1 MATEEA
7 CHRYYARCA
16 VFRFAG
22 QLLLRPV
29 LAAAAVALLIALPLV
44 VLGEISDDQARARAE
59 AEMFESGA
67 GIAERAGSAIEKR
80 AEEYAAALY
89 RMAAGDLRQA
99 VVRDDTRGVD
109 EAAFRAI
116 ALTYRDKTYLAPR
129 VVVTDGQGTI
139 LTELKGADQPGR
151 TGTIPGDVLFVTSDA
166 SRGRRDAVALDLM
179 PGLVSSVQRTTG
191 VTPLIPCEE
200 RRCRSRPY
208 LADRGDR
215 GQPVIAIAAPIWP
228 TDTRR
233 TLLGLLLLEL
243 PIDLLREEVTPLLRD
258 ADDIYVVDQSG
269 VLAFSVRPPGATP
282 LADMTGSAVV
292 AKSIRSQPV
301 TSQAR
306 GPVTLREYAPDPL
319 SGNTRAFA
327 TAVIGPWH
335 VFVVPDRTAVLN
347 VDATLAQLRLAR
359 LGIAVILVVGT
370 FGLAMALRAVRRQRA
385 ALAEALEQQTAT
397 ADVLKTISRAAL
409 DLPAVLQS
417 VVAAAARLCNADV
430 GWLNQADDHVGKV
443 PGESPDPARFT
454 GRWSRVGAYYGRTE
468 ELEGQAYAAF
478 TRVKPIGGLFPM
490 YRQTATSLAILD
502 RKVINVPDWTME
514 PDLRASGFARAMNV
528 RALLVVP
535 LMRESDAIGA
545 IALARLTTRPFTERE
560 VALAQTFADQA
571 VIAIENARLFNET
584 VEKSRELE
592 AASRH
597 KSEFLANMSHELRT
611 PLNAVIGFSDVLE
624 QGMAGALSDKQAEY
638 IRDISSSGK
647 HLLDLVNEIL
657 DLSKVEAG
665 RMELEPS
672 EFSATDAVLGTFA
685 FVRERAARHGIE
697 LAADVPADL
706 GTLVADERKVRQ
718 VLLNLLSNAV
728 KFTPDGGWIG
738 VSARR
743 ENGEIT
749 VSVRDTGIGI
759 APEDQATVF
768 EEFQQVGKPTDRSR
782 EGTGLGLTLAK
793 RFVELHDGRIWFE
806 SEVGKGTTF
815 TFALPAA
822 AKIIV

>member
-215 GQPVIAIAAPIWP
+215 EQPVIAIAAPIWP

-370 FGLAMALRAVRRQRA
+370 FGLAMAVRAVRRQRA

-514 PDLRASGFARAMNV
+514 PDLRASGFARA
-528 RALLVVP
+528 RSP
-535 LMRESDAIGA
+535 
-545 IALARLTTRPFTERE
+545 
-560 VALAQTFADQA
+560 
-571 VIAIENARLFNET
+571 NAR
-584 VEKSRELE
+584 
-592 AASRH
+592 
-597 KSEFLANMSHELRT
+597 
-611 PLNAVIGFSDVLE
+611 
-624 QGMAGALSDKQAEY
+624 
-638 IRDISSSGK
+638 
-647 HLLDLVNEIL
+647 
-657 DLSKVEAG
+657 
-665 RMELEPS
+665 
-672 EFSATDAVLGTFA
+672 
-685 FVRERAARHGIE
+685 
-697 LAADVPADL
+697 
-706 GTLVADERKVRQ
+706 
-718 VLLNLLSNAV
+718 
-728 KFTPDGGWIG
+728 
-738 VSARR
+738 
-743 ENGEIT
+743 
-749 VSVRDTGIGI
+749 
-759 APEDQATVF
+759 
-768 EEFQQVGKPTDRSR
+768 
-782 EGTGLGLTLAK
+782 
-793 RFVELHDGRIWFE
+793 
-806 SEVGKGTTF
+806 
-815 TFALPAA
+815 
-822 AKIIV
+822 